1 MSWVESWVR
10 AAASCPG
17 LWQGLAGACR
27 ASGGRRERDV
37 LVGENQKQPLATVP
51 SQSSSMPLQISVDGV
66 PGSQVCDTPL
76 TQFSTVRSQAPTP
89 QVVEPRPSSTDPS
102 QSSSIPLQVSVDGV
116 PGAQVCGTPPTQFC
130 TVRSQAPTPQVVE
143 PRSSSTDPS
152 QSSSMPLQTSV
163 EGVPGGRAW
172 GSPPTHS

>member
-37 LVGENQKQPLATVP
+37 LVGENQKQPLSTVP

-76 TQFSTVRSQAPTP
+76 TQFSTVRKRRLKGKNP
-89 QVVEPRPSSTDPS
+89 D
-102 QSSSIPLQVSVDGV
+102 
-116 PGAQVCGTPPTQFC
+116 
-130 TVRSQAPTPQVVE
+130 
-143 PRSSSTDPS
+143 PRS
-152 QSSSMPLQTSV
+152 LWR
-163 EGVPGGRAW
+163 GIR
-172 GSPPTHS
+172 